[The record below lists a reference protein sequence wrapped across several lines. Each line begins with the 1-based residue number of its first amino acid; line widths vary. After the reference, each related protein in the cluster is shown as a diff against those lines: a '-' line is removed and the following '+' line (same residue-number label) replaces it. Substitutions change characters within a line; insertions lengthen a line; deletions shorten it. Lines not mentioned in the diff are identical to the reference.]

1 MNPVTTYFIIGI
13 LFGFVVEWLN
23 DIYKATDPFTW
34 PERLAMIVFY
44 PLMIIAWIIMLIKN
58 KNL

>member
-1 MNPVTTYFIIGI
+1 MSPILIYLIIGAC
-13 LFGFVVEWLN
+13 FGFVVEWLN

-34 PERLAMIVFY
+34 GERLVMILFF
-44 PLMIIAWIIMLIKN
+44 PFMIIAWIVSLIKN